1 MLLKNVSVF
10 VGVLMFFVVV
20 VVVVRDRRKLNRNM
34 KPFGQILNTKDQF
47 LN

>member
-10 VGVLMFFVVV
+10 VGVLMFFVV

>member
-10 VGVLMFFVVV
+10 VGVLMFFV